1 MFDPTSDIDV
11 IAARLNMPATRKFT
25 RGAAARAAASKQQS
39 TLSFNHKVT
48 KGGTVKSGKTSQ
60 LPTHSATKVEPEPQ
74 IQTPTSEDVEEFEA
88 QQPEEALVAQPEA
101 EKSAAELQ
109 AGKVTDAQIKRY
121 WMGVEAARISK
132 RVHQED
138 LSQAEKVLR
147 YFDVSSQYGPC
158 IGIPRAK
165 RWYRAE
171 KLGLNPPIEV
181 LAVLLKGQGQ
191 GDKEIERAAMD
202 RLMESTAIGS
212 G

>member
-1 MFDPTSDIDV
+1 
-11 IAARLNMPATRKFT
+11 MPATRKST
-25 RGAAARAAASKQQS
+25 RGAAARSAASRQQS

-48 KGGTVKSGKTSQ
+48 KSGTARAGKDNK
-60 LPTHSATKVEPEPQ
+60 LPTPTTTKVEPGPQ
-74 IQTPTSEDVEEFEA
+74 LQTPTSEDVEEIEA
-88 QQPEEALVAQPEA
+88 QLPENAPVAQPEV
-101 EKSAAELQ
+101 EKSAAELS
-109 AGKVTDAQIKRY
+109 AEKVTDAQIKRY
-121 WMGVEAARISK
+121 WKEVEAARISK

-181 LAVLLKGQGQ
+181 LAVLLKEERQGN
-191 GDKEIERAAMD
+191 KEIERAAMD
-202 RLMESTAIGS
+202 RIMESTAIGS